1 MVRHDAPAHG
11 LQSGLSTPV
20 IFVGRKQR
28 VLLFLVF
35 CQHPGAGA
43 HIAGNAVLGLTVNK
57 AVGRNNTEW
66 PHKPQFH
73 QGGIVRMREHK
84 AVRVRVHHFVAL
96 NLVNH
101 FKSMPLP
108 VGNNGVHVQ
117 LDGGGIKGCAVCEC
131 HALAQMKCIHPA
143 IGRNFPAFGKAGL
156 HTLGGVHHQ
165 RFKHHTLGGH
175 FPGVE
180 MGIDDAD
187 VLGAGVD
194 HFSTL
199 HLGSGFFIIL
209 AGGYVQ
215 AADQGRQYKT
225 DFSHIA
231 LHAARQI

>member
-1 MVRHDAPAHG
+1 MFG
-11 LQSGLSTPV
+11 
-20 IFVGRKQR
+20 
-28 VLLFLVF
+28 
-35 CQHPGAGA
+35 QHPGASA
-43 HIAGNAVLGLTVNK
+43 HIAGNAVLGLTVDK
-57 AVGRNNTEW
+57 AVGRNHAER
-66 PHKPQFH
+66 PHKTQLH
-73 QGGIVRMREHK
+73 KSGVIRMLEHK
-84 AVRVRVHHFVAL
+84 PVGMRVHNFVAL
-96 NLVNH
+96 DFVNH
-101 FKSMPLP
+101 IKPCVARL

-117 LDGGGIKGCAVCEC
+117 LDGGSVKRCAVCEC

-199 HLGSGFFIIL
+199 RLGSGFFIIL